1 MDTQR
6 EKEAHQLMVE
16 LRKKELAKSEQD
28 KAHKHADEIHRVN
41 LEIKRLEAEEKE
53 RENREKQ
60 LHDAFVEG
68 QLNFHQ
74 QQLKKD
80 LEAKKKLR
88 LETEEAFQKRND
100 FLQKYQ
106 KIINSLPSIQLQ
118 DENYLSLRE
127 SIINKVD
134 RLKETT
140 TLYEINT
147 ILGVVEPM
155 LDQIYTQ
162 DLKS

>member
-1 MDTQR
+1 
-6 EKEAHQLMVE
+6 MVE
-16 LRKKELAKSEQD
+16 LRKKELAKLEQD

-80 LEAKKKLR
+80 LESKKKLR
-88 LETEEAFQKRND
+88 LETQEAFQKRND
-100 FLQKYQ
+100 FIQKYQ

-118 DENYLSLRE
+118 DENYFSLRE
-127 SIINKVD
+127 SIIENVA
-134 RLKETT
+134 RLTEAT
-140 TLYEINT
+140 TLYEIDT

-155 LDQIYTQ
+155 LDQI
-162 DLKS
+162 